1 MKTIKWI
8 LRIVWILFMFS
19 ALFSHF
25 YVIPAGAWGN
35 GGNSDDL
42 ANPKYGTHDW
52 IAQHALDWLPPAEEK
67 SYITNNLNAYLLGTE
82 MPDNSA
88 LIGGRGDKTLH
99 HVYYYQNQ
107 SLQDDAA
114 AKRALS
120 EFDRVI
126 NYLNYQED
134 ELAAKYAG
142 VMSHYIVDVAVFGHV
157 MDTDTDW
164 GAEQHHS
171 DFETYVGD
179 KTTGYSS
186 VFDSALSYD
195 GELSEIDAYN
205 ATLQMANVTTFG
217 DGGNIKNC
225 TQMDANYDWGNST
238 FYTSATASINL
249 AVNLLT
255 DVLHTIYVRADP
267 TSGVRADHVV
277 ISEVYYDTSGTDS
290 AEEYI
295 TLYNPATNT
304 INISGWRVE
313 DVSSS
318 YIIPAGFTIAPE
330 SYFTLA
336 RNEDTF
342 LADYN
347 KTADIGNLSISLGNS
362 GDQITL
368 KNDNGIEI
376 DFVAWENFASGWDI
390 VANTGKTIQRVP
402 VNADTDTDSEWISNS
417 PKTSKMQSDSAPIPI
432 DVTII
437 AIGSAV
443 AATIVGVGY
452 AYGRKKK
459 GKK

>member
-1 MKTIKWI
+1 M
-8 LRIVWILFMFS
+8 VWILFLFS
-19 ALFSHF
+19 ALFFHF

-35 GGNSDDL
+35 GGNSD
-42 ANPKYGTHDW
+42 NPSNPEYGTHDW
-52 IAQHALDWLPPAEEK
+52 IAQHALDWLPVEEK
-67 SYITNNLNAYLLGTE
+67 VYITNNLNAYLLGTE

-88 LIGGRGDKTLH
+88 LVGGLGDKTFH
-99 HVYYYQNQ
+99 HVYYYPNQ
-107 SLQDDAA
+107 SLQDDVAA
-114 AKRALS
+114 RRALS

-126 NYLNYQED
+126 NYLNYQEN

-157 MDTDTDW
+157 MGADTDW
-164 GAEQHHS
+164 GTEQHHS

-179 KTTGYSS
+179 KTTSYSS
-186 VFDSALSYD
+186 VFDVELIYD

-205 ATLQMANVTTFG
+205 ATLQMANTTTFG
-217 DGGNIKNC
+217 DGGDIKNC
-225 TQMDANYDWGNST
+225 TWMDANYDWGNST
-238 FYTSATASINL
+238 FYASATASINL
-249 AVNLLT
+249 AVNFLT

-267 TSGVRADHVV
+267 ASGVRADYVV

-290 AEEYI
+290 VEEYVK
-295 TLYNPATNT
+295 LYNPTTST
-304 INISGWRVE
+304 IDISSWKIE
-313 DVSSS
+313 DASSL
-318 YIIPAGFTIAPE
+318 YTIPTGFTVAPD

-336 RNEDTF
+336 RNGDTF

-347 KTADIGNLSISLGNS
+347 KTADVGDLSISLGNS

-368 KNDNGIEI
+368 KDDNGIEI
-376 DFVAWENFASGWDI
+376 DFVAWENFVSGWDI

-417 PKTSKMQSDSAPIPI
+417 FPPPIVQPEPAPAPI
-432 DVTII
+432 DTTTIVI
-437 AIGSAV
+437 VGIGV
-443 AATIVGVGY
+443 AAAVTGVGY

>member
-1 MKTIKWI
+1 
-8 LRIVWILFMFS
+8 MFG
-19 ALFSHF
+19 ALFFHF

-35 GGNSDDL
+35 GGNSDDPS
-42 ANPKYGTHDW
+42 NPEYGTHDW
-52 IAQHALDWLPPAEEK
+52 IAQHAFDWLPVEEK
-67 SYITNNLNAYLLGTE
+67 VYLTNNLNAYLLGTE

-88 LIGGRGDKTLH
+88 LVGGRGDKTFH

-107 SLQDDAA
+107 SLQDDVAA
-114 AKRALS
+114 RRALS

-134 ELAAKYAG
+134 ALGAKYAG

-157 MDTDTDW
+157 MGADTDW

-171 DFETYVGD
+171 DFETYVGG
-179 KTTGYSS
+179 KTTSYSS
-186 VFDSALSYD
+186 VFDVELIYD

-205 ATLQMANVTTFG
+205 ATLQMANTTTFG

-225 TQMDANYDWGNST
+225 TWMDAKYDWSDSAFNK
-238 FYTSATASINL
+238 SATASINL
-249 AVNLLT
+249 AVNLLA

-290 AEEYI
+290 VEEYVE
-295 TLYNPATNT
+295 LYNPTTST
-304 INISGWRVE
+304 IDISGWMVE
-313 DVSSS
+313 DASSS
-318 YIIPAGFTIAPE
+318 YIIPAGSTIAPE

-336 RNEDTF
+336 RNGDTF

-347 KTADIGNLSISLGNS
+347 KTVDVGDLSISLSNS
-362 GDQITL
+362 GEQITL
-368 KNDNGIEI
+368 KDDNGIEI
-376 DFVAWENFASGWDI
+376 DFVAWENFVIGWDI

-417 PKTSKMQSDSAPIPI
+417 FPTPRVQPEPAPAPIDTTTTVI
-432 DVTII
+432 VSV
-437 AIGSAV
+437 GVAV
-443 AATIVGVGY
+443 AIAGAGVGY